1 MLNFIIV
8 NSRRF
13 SAFLTSL
20 RTSFLVFLRVSLS
33 LPLIP
38 SLAMILVVA
47 LSNFWAQE
55 PYRINDYFLWASF
68 SYPFAFLVT
77 DCTTLLYG
85 ARKARR
91 VVASGFIIAGICSIF
106 LSTPRIAFA
115 SLSAFGFSQ
124 LLDIAVF
131 TRLRVFSWWKAP
143 LLSSVLASIFDTYLF
158 FSLAF
163 FGTQV
168 PWQSLALGDLLVK
181 LLFVLSLLLPFR
193 LVFRASQRRVFRS
206 LSDADS
212 QASR

>member
-1 MLNFIIV
+1 MLDFIIG
-8 NSRRF
+8 NSKRI
-13 SAFLTSL
+13 SGLLTSL
-20 RTSFLVFLRVSLS
+20 HTRFS
-33 LPLIP
+33 LPLVP
-38 SLAMILVVA
+38 SLAMIVVVA

-77 DCTTLLYG
+77 DCTTFLYG

-115 SLSAFGFSQ
+115 SLSAFGLSQ
-124 LLDIAVF
+124 LLDIAIF
-131 TRLRVFSWWKAP
+131 TRLRAFNWWKAP
-143 LLSSVLASIFDTYLF
+143 LFSSVVASILDTYLF
-158 FSLAF
+158 FVLAF
-163 FGTQV
+163 WGTLV

-193 LVFRASQRRVFRS
+193 LILRASQRQV
-206 LSDADS
+206 AP
-212 QASR
+212 